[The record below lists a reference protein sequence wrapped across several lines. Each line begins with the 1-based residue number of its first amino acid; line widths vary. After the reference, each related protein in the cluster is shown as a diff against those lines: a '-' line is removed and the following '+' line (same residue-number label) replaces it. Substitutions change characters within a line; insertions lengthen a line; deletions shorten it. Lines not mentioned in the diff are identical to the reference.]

1 MQEGI
6 GLGGFY
12 FHPTNGEPTPSV
24 NVFSRQ
30 VVKEDYLKLSQLPP
44 VFAEAWSS
52 GLRSPEYRNS
62 RRAISSPV
70 PTKR

>member
-44 VFAEAWSS
+44 VFAEDLA
-52 GLRSPEYRNS
+52 
-62 RRAISSPV
+62 PV
-70 PTKR
+70 V